1 MFYTKVGWNNKSGP
15 FKPTVFLEYGTQIQF
30 SEIPASSC
38 HLNSEQDPASN
49 PWWDPHEIT
58 VRQSEEGKNQM
69 GRVDWKELA
78 R

>member
-49 PWWDPHEIT
+49 PW
-58 VRQSEEGKNQM
+58 
-69 GRVDWKELA
+69 
-78 R
+78 